1 MGDFYVFPYLSDGIG
16 QCLFQLYY
24 AKYYS
29 EVNGLELKLIKQGD
43 CKNQALLLKL
53 FPLKLIPLP
62 ESYTTLTYP
71 DDCFKVQPISTS
83 ISNHIELR
91 GTPMC
96 YAYCS
101 HTNLFPNWK
110 NALMKA
116 SIQIL
121 EDANLINY
129 EMQKNTWMLSYNTS
143 NMDAYYRQC
152 IDEIPDGKRLHV
164 FSKNNPHCKELFTS
178 MTKGRNIVVTYSNES
193 EPLNALYEMT
203 YCLGGSITEN
213 DALSWW
219 GAFYARKR
227 ALNFGHKIV
236 AYYPEV
242 CGCVPHW
249 GKSIKAE

>member
-1 MGDFYVFPYLSDGIG
+1 MDNLYVFPYLSGG
-16 QCLFQLYY
+16 LGHCLFQLYY

-29 EVNGLELKLIKQGD
+29 EVNGLELKLIKQND
-43 CKNQALLLKL
+43 CESQALLLKL
-53 FPLKLIPLP
+53 FPLKVIPVP
-62 ESYTTLTYP
+62 QSYTTLTYGEN
-71 DDCFKVQPISTS
+71 CFKVKPILTS
-83 ISNHIELR
+83 VSSNIELR

-96 YAYCS
+96 YTYCS

-121 EDANLINY
+121 EDANLIND
-129 EMQKNTWMLSYNTS
+129 EMQKNTWMLAYNTS
-143 NMDAYYRQC
+143 DMDAYYRQC

-164 FSKNNPHCKELFTS
+164 FCNTNRDCKTVLANL
-178 MTKGRNIVVTYSNES
+178 TKGRNIIVTYSNES

-203 YCLGGSITEN
+203 YCLGGSITDNE
-213 DALSWW
+213 ALSWW

-227 ALNFGHKIV
+227 AFNFGSKNV
-236 AYYPEV
+236 AYYPEA

-249 GKSIKAE
+249 GKVIKT